1 MCAASVN
8 GSASALRSGSVPAV
22 TPSALHFFR
31 RRPLTEAS
39 FQINSEHPARP
50 QRDGEGGQL
59 YGNGG
64 KFKNTTVRGFRSFLS
79 FPPPPKPLPLCFH
92 RAHLSLREQTKK

>member
-8 GSASALRSGSVPAV
+8 GSAAALRSGSVPAV

-50 QRDGEGGQL
+50 C
-59 YGNGG
+59 YGFNSHRISSQTGII
-64 KFKNTTVRGFRSFLS
+64 TIRGFVPHCHRSLV
-79 FPPPPKPLPLCFH
+79 PNY
-92 RAHLSLREQTKK
+92 RALIIA